1 MDRNRIVRAFLFEV
15 TTPGVFLLSVNY
27 RKKSE
32 KEIYKTIKGMVR
44 EGCVKEVDR
53 STKRIMYRYYPE
65 SDKQQVE

>member
-32 KEIYKTIKGMVR
+32 KEIY
-44 EGCVKEVDR
+44 
-53 STKRIMYRYYPE
+53 
-65 SDKQQVE
+65 